1 MKSEHSPMPAMKALE
16 MYFLDNRA
24 RLLEIASFLDRIDR
38 YDASSQARDD
48 YRYKSFMKALETIRT
63 GEGNRTAAVQKIF
76 SDMTSEPIER
86 VTDPK
91 AYGAWE
97 GCYDENH

>member
-1 MKSEHSPMPAMKALE
+1 MAPENSQMSAKEILE

-38 YDASSQARDD
+38 YSGPSHAKSDFR
-48 YRYKSFMKALETIRT
+48 YRSFVKALKAVMETEGERT
-63 GEGNRTAAVQKIF
+63 KRVQLLF
-76 SDMTSEPIER
+76 SDPSVEPIDT
-86 VTDPK
+86 VDDPK

-97 GCYDENH
+97 GISREGD